1 MLAEI
6 SKKFYEFFIQ
16 LILIIVGVLSALGVD
31 NYRETI
37 QEHKSEKEF
46 LINLRNSVQSDT
58 AVLKKEIQLTYN
70 KINAIAEL
78 ISLSQSPKS
87 VDNEKFGNLVTDV
100 IMLIRP
106 NFVTAVYEELK
117 FTGNFK
123 LIRNIKLK
131 ALIISYYGDN
141 AIIQEQN
148 DREVGNHPIYF
159 LNEINFD
166 ELEYKIPFDQK
177 RILNFL
183 RTNEVVRT
191 ELLLL
196 QKRTS
201 FVRSGMIYTSLPRS
215 IELLEKLQAEIDK

>member
-1 MLAEI
+1 VLAEI

-78 ISLSQSPKS
+78 ISLSKSPKS

-166 ELEYKIPFDQK
+166 ELEYKTPFDQK

-183 RTNEVVRT
+183 RTNEAVRT

>member
-1 MLAEI
+1 MLVAI
-6 SKKFYEFFIQ
+6 SKRFYEFFVQ
-16 LILIIVGVLSALGVD
+16 LILIIVGVLSALAVD

-37 QEHKSEKEF
+37 QEHKAEKEF

-58 AVLKKEIQLTYN
+58 IALKWEIQRTYN
-70 KINAIAEL
+70 KINAITEL
-78 ISLSQSPKS
+78 ISLSNSPKS

-148 DREVGNHPIYF
+148 DREVGYHPSYF

-166 ELEYKIPFDQK
+166 ELEYKTPFDQK
-177 RILNFL
+177 RILSSL
-183 RTNEVVRT
+183 RSNEVVRT

-196 QKRTS
+196 QKRLS
-201 FVRSGMIYTSLPRS
+201 S
-215 IELLEKLQAEIDK
+215 